1 MGYLISYTCTK
12 ATPIFESPQAES
24 PVAEYGTAN
33 LKPGASFLGRAVEN
47 DYVWIG
53 SGIGFVPRHAAAPS
67 FTYVVAVHTPI
78 YEDHRFDALIAEYGQ
93 AKFYA
98 GYLCDQPRN
107 HRGCSQLH
115 SGGTTPV
122 DSVGSESSRTPIHRR
137 HADPAERTSVTAFSP
152 DRTYAVVDPI
162 GDSASGREEE
172 TNFFHKKFTHN
183 AHFL

>member
-47 DYVWIG
+47 DSVWIG

-93 AKFYA
+93 AKFYKGETFTGVKVVHGWIWVTSGIGFVPEECVQVQA
-98 GYLCDQPRN
+98 NVYTVQPN
-107 HRGCSQLH
+107 DNLSAIAHKFYGV
-115 SGGTTPV
+115 P
-122 DSVGSESSRTPIHRR
+122 
-137 HADPAERTSVTAFSP
+137 ERWP
-152 DRTYAVVDPI
+152 DIYAVNRVII
-162 GDSASGREEE
+162 GAAPSFIQAGQ
-172 TNFFHKKFTHN
+172 H
-183 AHFL
+183 LLIP